1 MTVAGEEQDC
11 AGCQFAADLCREG
24 ENSLCGILGGG
35 RVNVLGFS
43 FSVFILSPFSRLDPE
58 ATTKDEPRPAMEHA
72 WLYDRVATMAE
83 LAKHTEP
90 SMDIRTTEVWA
101 HVEKERERGWQKE
114 MMSLL
119 QQQNKLLNHLVKSSG
134 VDPNEILK

>member
-1 MTVAGEEQDC
+1 M
-11 AGCQFAADLCREG
+11 FF
-24 ENSLCGILGGG
+24 
-35 RVNVLGFS
+35 FS
-43 FSVFILSPFSRLDPE
+43 IIPFSRFHRFDPE
-58 ATTKDEPRPAMEHA
+58 TTTKDEPQPAMWHA

-90 SMDIRTTEVWA
+90 SMEIRNTEVWS

-114 MMSLL
+114 MMNLL